1 MSRGDVQYSEL
12 LTTNA
17 KHPTIFVEYPQAA
30 KEDAMR
36 FSDRLRQLRIAKNF
50 SQRALAQEVGVNF
63 TYLSKI
69 ENEKLGFADY
79 PSEDMIC
86 KLAPALE
93 ADEDEL
99 LILADKIPTSIKRRI
114 RERLDA
120 FRKLASL
127 DDTTLDGLMVQLGE
141 KPVFHKP
148 PKPKAG

>member
-1 MSRGDVQYSEL
+1 
-12 LTTNA
+12 
-17 KHPTIFVEYPQAA
+17 
-30 KEDAMR
+30 MR